1 MSTLTFSQET
11 IMELLNFLDGH
22 VIKDD
27 ELIEYIVHDILKLE
41 VDPRYDP
48 RNYVKEECLVEY
60 LQQLA
65 REKEELV
72 KQGQEVPE
80 SMKFDYAGYLQK
92 LQDKNFKLV

>member
-41 VDPRYDP
+41 VDP
-48 RNYVKEECLVEY
+48 
-60 LQQLA
+60 
-65 REKEELV
+65 
-72 KQGQEVPE
+72 
-80 SMKFDYAGYLQK
+80 
-92 LQDKNFKLV
+92 